1 MKFHWSRALG
11 FFRQGTLLQG
21 RGPDWECLWL
31 GGAQP
36 TGYRVQRH
44 NFAQHGVFEH
54 AARKKQV
61 SKVALVYELVCF
73 D

>member
-11 FFRQGTLLQG
+11 FFRQGTS
-21 RGPDWECLWL
+21 
-31 GGAQP
+31 
-36 TGYRVQRH
+36 H

-61 SKVALVYELVCF
+61 SKVALV
-73 D
+73 